1 MKKTIKDLSELISNL
16 HIRSIGPKASPEAEN
31 LIIDF
36 DLTLPIEE
44 KQIKSLGIIDHK
56 LFRFKGCVFKRRLSF
71 ESNDIKFFFFECD
84 FQETGFTDVTFEN
97 KIRFQRSRFHYFLK
111 FENTIFKE
119 LIDFWNT
126 EFYQRVIFY
135 KSDFEST
142 AVFSATTFYENVLF
156 TYSLFAKQVI
166 FRGAAINKG
175 IDLSLAIHKGSLSV
189 FDFSV
194 ADFDSEMKI
203 LNKIDYEKSV
213 GELGE
218 IPVKNK
224 RETFRILKR
233 TCENNSDYIHS
244 LDYKKLELK
253 TYKTILNQNRLNNK
267 GWWKN
272 GVDKFTL
279 YLNKIS
285 NLYGTRFDRGI
296 FFTLLVGLIFYFF
309 SFIFSKNYSFSLC
322 SDKWELSIF
331 EFYWKNYILFLNPT
345 HGDDLLGNNNTF
357 LFYLFDYLGR
367 IAVGYG
373 IYQTIQAFRK
383 YK

>member
-1 MKKTIKDLSELISNL
+1 MKTVKDLNELISNL
-16 HIRSIGPKASPEAEN
+16 QIKKIGRKGSPEAEN

-36 DLTLPIEE
+36 DLTLPINK
-44 KQIKSLGIIDHK
+44 KQLTPLGIFDPNI
-56 LFRFKGCVFKRRLSF
+56 FRFEGCLFKKRLNF
-71 ESNDIKFFFFECD
+71 VSNNFKFFFFECD
-84 FQETGFTDVTFEN
+84 FYETDFSDVTFEN
-97 KIRFQRSRFHYFLK
+97 KVRFHQCRFQKFVK
-111 FENTIFKE
+111 FENTIFKD

-135 KSDFEST
+135 KTDFEST
-142 AVFSATTFYENVLF
+142 AVFSAATFLENVLF

-166 FRGAAINKG
+166 FRGASIKKG
-175 IDLSLAIHKGSLSV
+175 IDLSLAIHQGSLSI

-194 ADFDSEMKI
+194 SDFDSVMKS
-203 LNKIDYEKSV
+203 LNKMEYEKNV

-218 IPVKNK
+218 IPIKNK

-244 LDYKKLELK
+244 LDYKKFELK
-253 TYKTILNQNRLNNK
+253 SYKSILNQKILNEN
-267 GWWKN
+267 GWWNN

-296 FFTLLVGLIFYFF
+296 FFTLIFGFIFYFF
-309 SFIFSKNYSFSLC
+309 SFIFSKKYSFSLC
-322 SDKWELSIF
+322 SDNWDLSTF
-331 EFYWKNYILFLNPT
+331 EIYWKNYIRFLNPT
-345 HGDDLLGNNNTF
+345 HSDDLLGRQNTF
-357 LFYLFDYLGR
+357 SFYFFDYLGR
-367 IAVGYG
+367 IVVGYG